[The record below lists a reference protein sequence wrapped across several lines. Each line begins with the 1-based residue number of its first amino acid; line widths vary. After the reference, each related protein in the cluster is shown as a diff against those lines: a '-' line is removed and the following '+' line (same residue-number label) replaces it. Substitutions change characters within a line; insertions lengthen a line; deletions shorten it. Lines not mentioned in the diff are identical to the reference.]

1 MWEIINH
8 LTLRGTSTSEVSS
21 EIRVRG
27 TNLKRLDAGE
37 RCWNSRHRADIIPE
51 GLRGVEGSTH
61 GRGRAVPDQRRRL
74 CVVRKAC
81 RSMAL
86 REVPPNCCTREE
98 GEDRD
103 RLR

>member
-1 MWEIINH
+1 M
-8 LTLRGTSTSEVSS
+8 G
-21 EIRVRG
+21 G
-27 TNLKRLDAGE
+27 G
-37 RCWNSRHRADIIPE
+37 
-51 GLRGVEGSTH
+51 GSTH